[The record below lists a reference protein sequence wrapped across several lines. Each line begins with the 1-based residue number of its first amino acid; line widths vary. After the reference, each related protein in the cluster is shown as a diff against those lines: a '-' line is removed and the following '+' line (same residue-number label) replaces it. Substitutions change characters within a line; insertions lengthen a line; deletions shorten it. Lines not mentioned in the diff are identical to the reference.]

1 MERAQTFAY
10 LPSSSFLVLIWLIS
24 LWGFGAC
31 RDLDNKLKFTENGF
45 RMKNLLRF
53 RFWSFS
59 RFIFYREVSPFYIW
73 FYTPLLDYDVFLHH
87 LVVLVVVI
95 PTSPRTSKTEF
106 GYSSYARF
114 SVGIFLQFYMVGSTG
129 VLPAKRVSVLV
140 LSVFYAVVPARFPV
154 VPVLRSSVVP
164 VSALR

>member
-1 MERAQTFAY
+1 MVLVGRPGYRIDTVLSRGALDWALAYQLERAQTFAY
-10 LPSSSFLVLIWLIS
+10 LPSSSFLVLIWIFS
-24 LWGFGAC
+24 VWGFGAC
-31 RDLDNKLKFTENGF
+31 CDLHNKLKFTENGF

-95 PTSPRTSKTEF
+95 PTSPRTSKSEF
-106 GYSSYARF
+106 GWKRYCSFRF
-114 SVGIFLQFYMVGSTG
+114 
-129 VLPAKRVSVLV
+129 AVSV
-140 LSVFYAVVPARFPV
+140 SFQTIG
-154 VPVLRSSVVP
+154 
-164 VSALR
+164 

>member
-1 MERAQTFAY
+1 MLLVGRPDYRIDTVLSRGALDWVLAYQLERAQTFAY
-10 LPSSSFLVLIWLIS
+10 LPSSSFLVFIWLIS
-24 LWGFGAC
+24 LCGFGAC
-31 RDLDNKLKFTENGF
+31 CDLHNKLKFTENGF

-95 PTSPRTSKTEF
+95 PTSPRTSKSEF
-106 GYSSYARF
+106 GWKRYCSFRF
-114 SVGIFLQFYMVGSTG
+114 
-129 VLPAKRVSVLV
+129 AVSV
-140 LSVFYAVVPARFPV
+140 SFQTIG
-154 VPVLRSSVVP
+154 
-164 VSALR
+164 

>member
-1 MERAQTFAY
+1 MLLVGRPGYWIDTVLSRGALDWVLAYQLERAQTCAY
-10 LPSSSFLVLIWLIS
+10 LASSPFLVLIWLIA

-31 RDLDNKLKFTENGF
+31 CDLHNKLKFTENGF

-95 PTSPRTSKTEF
+95 PTSPRTSKSEF
-106 GYSSYARF
+106 GWKRYCSFRF
-114 SVGIFLQFYMVGSTG
+114 
-129 VLPAKRVSVLV
+129 AVSV
-140 LSVFYAVVPARFPV
+140 SFQTIG
-154 VPVLRSSVVP
+154 
-164 VSALR
+164 